1 MIIKKFQGKTKEE
14 ALESARKELGE
25 GIVEMNVKAIKA
37 KGIMSLF
44 RGTRFEVTVAKEE
57 ENEKYSAS
65 APSEIQK
72 DGVAVSLSQGAA
84 AGNGSSGK
92 IIPMKQPEKKED
104 AAEDSKV
111 AKDAMSS
118 RDAMASGDVIAVGQA
133 VADALAAFPKQDA
146 AKADGERAR
155 GKSET
160 KATEPTKE
168 NLRGNGL
175 EEKLDNLQNLIE
187 KQLSQ
192 QENKPQADETK
203 NTETVKKEEST
214 ERVNFL
220 KLLYSKMTDNEINEK
235 YAKEIIEEIDRNCKA
250 DVTMDF
256 MLSEIYQRMILKLGK
271 PYVME
276 EDEKTPKVVFF
287 VGPTGVGKTTTIAKI
302 ASSFRVE
309 HKKKVALLTADT
321 YRIAAAEQLRTYANI
336 LEVPFRV
343 VYTAK
348 EIADAVEDF
357 KEYDYILVDTTGHS
371 PNNEAQCESMSDL
384 IHSVDANASKEVFLV
399 LSASTK
405 YRDLMRTADIYKE
418 ITDYKLIFT
427 KLDETT
433 TLGDIYNLKI
443 YTGATLSYVTC
454 GQNVPDDIEYFN
466 PQSTVKQLLGG
477 RR

>member
-14 ALESARKELGE
+14 ALESARRELGE

-57 ENEKYSAS
+57 ENEKYSANS
-65 APSEIQK
+65 VPSEVEK

-84 AGNGSSGK
+84 PGTG
-92 IIPMKQPEKKED
+92 KQPEKKEAEEIKVSGD
-104 AAEDSKV
+104 AAS
-111 AKDAMSS
+111 
-118 RDAMASGDVIAVGQA
+118 VGQA
-133 VADALAAFPKQDA
+133 VADVLAAFPSQKTDV
-146 AKADGERAR
+146 AKAEAG
-155 GKSET
+155 SEIKTKT
-160 KATEPTKE
+160 KAGEPTRE
-168 NLRGNGL
+168 NLKGNGL

-192 QENKPQADETK
+192 QENKPQADEAK
-203 NTETVKKEEST
+203 STESEKKEEST

-220 KLLYSKMTDNEINEK
+220 KLLYNKMTDNEINEK
-235 YAKEIIEEIDRNCKA
+235 YAREIIEEIDRNCKA

-348 EIADAVEDF
+348 EITDAVEDF

-384 IHSVDANASKEVFLV
+384 IHSVDTSVSKEVFLV

-418 ITDYKLIFT
+418 ITDFKLIFT
-427 KLDETT
+427 KLDETS
-433 TLGDIYNLKI
+433 TLGDIYNLKL

>member
-14 ALESARKELGE
+14 ALASAKKELGE
-25 GIVEMNVKAIKA
+25 NIVEMNVKAVKPKGL
-37 KGIMSLF
+37 KGIF
-44 RGTRFEVTVAKEE
+44 KGTRFEVTVARED
-57 ENEKYSAS
+57 ENERYSTVAS
-65 APSEIQK
+65 TEIQK
-72 DGVAVSLSQGAA
+72 DGVAVSIGQSASQA
-84 AGNGSSGK
+84 K
-92 IIPMKQPEKKED
+92 IIPMKQPEKQGAVAED
-104 AAEDSKV
+104 AK
-111 AKDAMSS
+111 
-118 RDAMASGDVIAVGQA
+118 AVGQA
-133 VADALAAFPKQDA
+133 VAEVLSSFPPQKLDMVRDETPKERSVPEV
-146 AKADGERAR
+146 KAN
-155 GKSET
+155 
-160 KATEPTKE
+160 EPTKE

-192 QENKPQADETK
+192 QENKPQPEEVK
-203 NTETVKKEEST
+203 NTESGRRKENA

-220 KLLYSKMTDNEINEK
+220 KLLFNKMMDNEISEK
-235 YAKEIIEEIDRNCKA
+235 YAKDIIEEIDKNCKA
-250 DVTMDF
+250 DVTLDF

-276 EDEKTPKVVFF
+276 ENERTPKVIFF

-348 EIADAVEDF
+348 EIAASIEDF

-384 IHSVDANASKEVFLV
+384 ISSVDSNAAKEVFLV

-405 YRDLMRTADIYKE
+405 YGDLMKIADTYKE
-418 ITDYKLIFT
+418 IADYKLIFT
-427 KLDETT
+427 KLDETA
-433 TLGDIYNLKI
+433 TLGNIYNLKL

>member
-14 ALESARKELGE
+14 ALASARRELGE
-25 GIVEMNVKAIKA
+25 NIVEMNVKAVKPKGL
-37 KGIMSLF
+37 KGIF
-44 RGTRFEVTVAKEE
+44 RGTKFEVTVARED
-57 ENEKYSAS
+57 ENEKYSAV
-65 APSEIQK
+65 AATEIQK
-72 DGVAVSLSQGAA
+72 DGVAVSLGQNASQA
-84 AGNGSSGK
+84 K
-92 IIPMKQPEKKED
+92 IIPMKQHEKQEAVAED
-104 AAEDSKV
+104 AK
-111 AKDAMSS
+111 
-118 RDAMASGDVIAVGQA
+118 AVGQA
-133 VADALAAFPKQDA
+133 VADVLSSFPPQKLDMVKDDGSKEKGISE
-146 AKADGERAR
+146 AKAN
-155 GKSET
+155 
-160 KATEPTKE
+160 EPTKE

-192 QENKPQADETK
+192 QENKPQPEEVRT
-203 NTETVKKEEST
+203 TESGKRKEST

-220 KLLYSKMTDNEINEK
+220 KLLYNKMMDNEINEK
-235 YAKEIIEEIDRNCKA
+235 YAKDIIEEIDKNCKA
-250 DVTMDF
+250 DVTLDF

-276 EDEKTPKVVFF
+276 ENERKPKVIFF

-348 EIADAVEDF
+348 EIAASIEDF
-357 KEYDYILVDTTGHS
+357 REYDYILVDTTGHS

-384 IHSVDANASKEVFLV
+384 ISSVDNSAIKEVFLV

-405 YRDLMRTADIYKE
+405 YGDLMKIADTYRE
-418 ITDYKLIFT
+418 IADYKLIFT
-427 KLDETT
+427 KLDETA
-433 TLGDIYNLKI
+433 TLGNIYNLKL